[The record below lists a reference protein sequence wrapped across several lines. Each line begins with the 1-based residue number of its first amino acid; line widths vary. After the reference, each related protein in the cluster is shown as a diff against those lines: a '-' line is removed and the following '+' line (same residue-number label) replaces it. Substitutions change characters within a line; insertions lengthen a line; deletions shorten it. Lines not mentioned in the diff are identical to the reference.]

1 MLLLPA
7 VVTVVAAA
15 LRRYRCVVV
24 GRDRLPAVDVRGW
37 DGLEGLPDAHLQPF
51 YRVVCDA
58 ADEAEAFGADRVMG
72 LR

>member
-1 MLLLPA
+1 M
-7 VVTVVAAA
+7 
-15 LRRYRCVVV
+15 V

-58 ADEAEAFGADRVMG
+58 TDEAEAFGADRVMG